1 MCIALM
7 PCSGRY
13 LVLLAHRLLCA
24 HALGSTGA
32 SVDQAV
38 SLERLVILNMFR
50 ETGKGV
56 SGRGAFGAAHERHCG
71 GVLTESKEGGSAK
84 KDNYREP
91 AADAV
96 GLEIM
101 KLVGCKE

>member
-1 MCIALM
+1 MCIAPV
-7 PCSGRY
+7 PCSRRY

-50 ETGKGV
+50 ETGKGI
-56 SGRGAFGAAHERHCG
+56 SSRGAFSAAHERHGG
-71 GVLTESKEGGSAK
+71 GVLMESKGGGSAK
-84 KDNYREP
+84 KDRCREP

-96 GLEIM
+96 GLGIV